1 MAKTKIIELPPIKEA
16 SDEWD
21 KLEKELRELWRR
33 TLYVPLMKEL
43 GYSQKMLNSKRDEN
57 ALADALRY
65 GRITYYR
72 GQFSGRF
79 NAATSKELKRFGA
92 KWDKRTG
99 TFRLPQSSLPSE
111 LRALIAASDRQFR
124 AKIADIDKKLAQ
136 ILPDEIA
143 EQLQSAK
150 LFDTSLWKV
159 DREFRKNVDKITVMP
174 QLTKEQRQKIADEW
188 GENMKLWVKD
198 WTAEEIVKLRK
209 QMQSTVFTGN
219 RYESAVKTIQKSY
232 GVSQNKAK
240 FLARQ
245 ETNLLMAK
253 FKETRYIDAGIVEYK
268 WGCVAGSKNHP
279 VRPWHKALEGKVFRF
294 DNPPIT
300 TKPGT
305 PIRRNNPGED
315 YNCRCFARP
324 IVRVKDE

>member
-1 MAKTKIIELPPIKEA
+1 VATKFIELKPTKED

-21 KLEKELRELWRR
+21 KLEKALREHFRKEI
-33 TLYVPLMKEL
+33 YVPLMKEL
-43 GYSQKMLNSKRDEN
+43 GYPQKLLNSKKSEL

-65 GRITYYR
+65 GRITFYR

-79 NAATSKELKRFGA
+79 NAEVSKELKRLGA
-92 KWDKRTG
+92 QWDKRTG
-99 TFRLPQSSLPSE
+99 TFRLPQSSLPPE
-111 LRALIAASDRQFR
+111 LRALIASSDRIFR
-124 AKIADIDKKLAQ
+124 AKVADIDKRLSQ
-136 ILPDEIA
+136 ILPDEVA
-143 EQLQSAK
+143 ESFNSTK
-150 LFDTSLWKV
+150 FFDTSLWKV
-159 DREFRKNVDKITVMP
+159 DRDFRKNVENITIVP
-174 QLTKEQRQKIADEW
+174 TLTKEQREKIASEW
-188 GENMKLWVKD
+188 SGNMKLWIKG
-198 WTAEEIVKLRK
+198 WTEKEIRKLRK
-209 QMQSTVFTGN
+209 DMEATVFAGN

-253 FKETRYIDAGIVEYK
+253 FKETRYQDAGIMEYK

-279 VRPWHKALEGKVFRF
+279 VRPWHKALEGKIFRW

-300 TKPGT
+300 TKPGEAV
-305 PIRRNNPGED
+305 RRNNPGQD

-324 IVRVKDE
+324 ILRVKDE

>member
-1 MAKTKIIELPPIKEA
+1 MPKTIELPPIKET

-21 KLEKELRELWRR
+21 KLEAELRALWRR

-43 GYSQKMLNSKRDEN
+43 GYPQKMLNAKSGDR

-79 NAATSKELKRFGA
+79 DAATSKELKRLGA

-99 TFRLPQSSLPSE
+99 TFRLPQSSLPHD
-111 LRALIAASDRQFR
+111 LRSAIAASDRQFR
-124 AKIADIDKKLAQ
+124 AKIADIDKKLSQ

-143 EQLQSAK
+143 GQLHSAK

-159 DREFRKNVDKITVMP
+159 DREFRKNVENITIAP
-174 QLTKEQRQKIADEW
+174 TLTKEQRQKIADEW
-188 GENMKLWVKD
+188 AENMELWVQN

-209 QMQSTVFTGN
+209 EMQETVFTGN

-253 FKETRYIDAGIVEYK
+253 FKETRYQDAGIDEYK

-279 VRPWHKALEGKVFRF
+279 VRPWHKALEGKIFKF

-315 YNCRCFARP
+315 YNCRCFAIP
-324 IVRVKDE
+324 VVRVKEA